1 CNYIRKYFPKN
12 HLRLKKIYIWFTLIY
27 FDLNQYDLCVEYCE
41 KLLKIRIINDYET
54 STMVYTML
62 GLSYMIRKRFNE
74 ALKYYNKL
82 LEMQEQHKDLF
93 EIDGNDRMDNARM
106 NANIGQCYLLTKQYD
121 FALKFYSTRK

>member
-1 CNYIRKYFPKN
+1 YDSLFQMLEKQIRSLLG
-12 HLRLKKIYIWFTLIY
+12 HLSIFKLFNENNKSFR
-27 FDLNQYDLCVEYCE
+27 DLEQDGIDYAWYQ
-41 KLLKIRIINDYET
+41 LLRDAL
-54 STMVYTML
+54 M
-62 GLSYMIRKRFNE
+62 KRFNE

-82 LEMQEQHKDLF
+82 LEMQEQPKDLF